1 MSEAKYDAFISYRR
15 SDGAMVARWL
25 RRELEAFRPP
35 KSLREKF
42 AAKLRIYQD
51 TAYERGT
58 SDFYDMS
65 IRPALL
71 GSRFLLVVATPDA
84 VLRPKGE
91 DWIQREVEDFTAG
104 PNARNVV
111 AVRAAGEFND
121 RLPADLATRF
131 PNIEIVDLRGASR
144 FWFLN
149 PAKASRL
156 TNEKLKLIAP
166 LIGLPGEDMPK
177 LRQEEEKRQ
186 QARLG
191 AAAGVTLAVLIAVSS
206 ASIFAI
212 LSRNRATR
220 ALESSMFAAGRMVV
234 SLSGATSA
242 AGKELPKPN
251 AFVREACDLIDQLSS
266 EAARPP
272 NIGETVACRMQR
284 GVEREGLKES
294 DAARREF
301 ETAIRLASERHA
313 ETGQRDAGYWLVQA
327 HFQFITLLASRK
339 DTAAVERAY
348 IQLAAD
354 AKRLAAAHENWDVFL
369 KAEGEAL
376 AQLGDLQLAR
386 KDFDAAGTSYDAAA
400 DAIARAVA
408 QAGDRP
414 DAQLNDWLARLYHLA
429 GHRRLELADPAAA
442 ADRFG
447 KSIDVRLK
455 SKPDAEAEPGQ
466 VQALALAISYA
477 SRFEA
482 RQKLGQ
488 TDAASKD
495 REAAIAAIDRVA
507 ASAAASADLKL
518 RAEKLRAYLAA
529 RAAANAPAD

>member
-15 SDGAMVARWL
+15 SDGATVARWL

-35 KSLREKF
+35 KSLRKKF

-91 DWIQREVEDFTAG
+91 DWIKREVEDFTAG

-121 RLPADLATRF
+121 PLPADLAARF

-191 AAAGVTLAVLIAVSS
+191 AAAGVTLAVLIAVSA

-212 LSRNRATR
+212 ISRDRAKR
-220 ALESSMFAAGRMVV
+220 ALESSMFAAGRMVT
-234 SLSGATSA
+234 SLSPASLSVDA
-242 AGKELPKPN
+242 ALPKSN
-251 AFVREACDLIDQLSS
+251 GFVREACDLIDKLSA
-266 EAARPP
+266 EADRPP
-272 NIGETVACRMQR
+272 NAGALVACRIARGAQR
-284 GVEREGLKES
+284 VELGESGPARAEFQHALDIAKQRHKE
-294 DAARREF
+294 AG
-301 ETAIRLASERHA
+301 
-313 ETGQRDAGYWLVQA
+313 GQDAGYWIVQA
-327 HFQFITLLASRK
+327 HLRWIAFLKKSGDA
-339 DTAAVERAY
+339 AAVESA
-348 IQLAAD
+348 LSALEGD
-354 AKRLAAAHENWDVFL
+354 AKSLSSAHEAYDVFPR
-369 KAEGEAL
+369 AEAEAL
-376 AQLGDLQLAR
+376 RSLADIAKQR
-386 KDFDAAGTSYDAAA
+386 NLPAEAARGYDGAASA
-400 DAIARAVA
+400 VARAVEIA
-408 QAGDRP
+408 NGRP
-414 DAQLNDWLARLYHLA
+414 ATVLVDWLARLHRLA
-429 GHRRLELADPAAA
+429 GEQSAAA
-442 ADRFG
+442 GDDAGAVERFG
-447 KSIDVRLK
+447 KAVEARSQVKPADDVAAAFDQELAVTLAMRSDAQKKLGRADLAK
-455 SKPDAEAEPGQ
+455 SDDEA
-466 VQALALAISYA
+466 ALAAIE
-477 SRFEA
+477 RV
-482 RQKLGQ
+482 LG
-488 TDAASKD
+488 S
-495 REAAIAAIDRVA
+495 
-507 ASAAASADLKL
+507 SHSSAD
-518 RAEKLRAYLAA
+518 EKLRAREFRDLLAE
-529 RAAANAPAD
+529 RAGSKTAEP